1 MGARINLSSPENA
14 ERHSAAGLELGKAAR
29 EVILVDLLFILG
41 SRDGVRGGLRQA
53 DRDLEPIVVC
63 DLLHEAV
70 DLGLGRGEGGG
81 AGHGALHELGL
92 DLHVD
97 ELTLEVVHGLGHL
110 LEVPGGER
118 GVERLDDGLHGLADD
133 LHLGLRV
140 EAGDDGVEAG
150 GEAEVVHVLGALAD
164 GVLGVDAGAVH
175 VALLDRLLHL
185 ELLLL
190 LLLLAL
196 ARLPLQRLGGELE
209 VEDLVHQLLGVPHD
223 RREQGSLGLGWIW
236 DQTTV

>member
-1 MGARINLSSPENA
+1 MAFEI
-14 ERHSAAGLELGKAAR
+14 
-29 EVILVDLLFILG
+29 
-41 SRDGVRGGLRQA
+41 
-53 DRDLEPIVVC
+53 
-63 DLLHEAV
+63 
-70 DLGLGRGEGGG
+70 
-81 AGHGALHELGL
+81 
-92 DLHVD
+92 
-97 ELTLEVVHGLGHL
+97 VHGLGHL

-140 EAGDDGVEAG
+140 EAGHDGVEAR

-175 VALLDRLLHL
+175 VALLDRLLDL

-209 VEDLVHQLLGVPHD
+209 VEDLIHQLLRVPHG
-223 RREQGSLGLGWIW
+223 RWRAGWCR
-236 DQTTV
+236 

>member
-1 MGARINLSSPENA
+1 MS
-14 ERHSAAGLELGKAAR
+14 
-29 EVILVDLLFILG
+29 
-41 SRDGVRGGLRQA
+41 GGLRQPNG
-53 DRDLEPIVVC
+53 DLKAVVVG

-70 DLGLGRGEGGG
+70 DLGLGRGERGG

-97 ELTLEVVHGLGHL
+97 ELALEVVHGLGHL
-110 LEVPGGER
+110 LQVPRGER
-118 GVERLDDGLHGLADD
+118 GVERLDDVGHGLADD
-133 LHLGLRV
+133 LHLRLGV
-140 EAGDDGVEAG
+140 EARDDGVEAG

-164 GVLGVDAGAVH
+164 GVLGVDPRAVH
-175 VALLDRLLHL
+175 VPLLDRLLHL

-209 VEDLVHQLLGVPHD
+209 VEDLGHQLLRVPHRRRRRASPD
-223 RREQGSLGLGWIW
+223 RGFG
-236 DQTTV
+236 